1 MVGAAAQVSEAE
13 VPSPCIDICRLD
25 GQGLCIGCR
34 RTIEE
39 IMEWPRAG
47 VARKREILR
56 ALDLREPPAHSR

>member
-1 MVGAAAQVSEAE
+1 MVGAAAQVNEAD

-47 VARKREILR
+47 TARKREILR
-56 ALDLREPPAHSR
+56 ALGLRAPPAQSR